1 MASKPTAAALTRKA
15 QTLRAQIDQHNHDY
29 HVLDEPTVPDAEY
42 DRLMREL
49 EALEAQH
56 PHLVNP
62 QSPTQRVGSLP
73 ISQFEQVTHEV
84 PMLSLANAFEPDEL
98 REFVRRAHERIE
110 VDPPF
115 EFTAEPKLDGLA
127 ISLLYVDGELI
138 RAATRGDGS
147 TGEDV
152 THNIR
157 TMRSVPLKLSAKDV
171 PKRLEVRGEVY
182 MPKAGFEALNARM
195 LAENQKPFVNPR
207 NAAAGS
213 LRQLDPQLTAQRP
226 LTLFCYGVGLFDGQ
240 LPQRHSELL
249 ARLGGWGLRVC
260 PDIELVQGVEGCL
273 EYYER
278 IGARREA
285 LPYEIDGVV
294 YKVDRLDY
302 QQRLGKVSRAPR
314 WAVAHKFPAQE
325 EMTVV
330 REVEFQVGRTG
341 ALTPV
346 ARLDPVFVG
355 GVTVANATLHNI
367 DEIARQDLHV
377 GDTVVVRRAG
387 DVIPK
392 VVSVVLDRRPKDAR
406 EIRIPQQCPVCES
419 DVLRVEGEAALRC
432 TAGLFCPAQRKQ
444 AIRHFASRLAMDIE
458 GLGEK
463 LVDQL
468 VEQNLVETPAD
479 LYSLNADQLSEL
491 ERMGEK
497 SASNLVTALETSKQT
512 TFARFLFALGIRE
525 VGETTAHAL
534 AGHFRMLPALRE
546 AQPEDLKLVPD
557 VGPIVAEHVAAFFE
571 EQHNCKVVDDL
582 VLAGVA
588 WPLPPE
594 PAPVDEA
601 FAEKI
606 FVLTGKLESMGRT
619 EAKADIQAKGGRVTG
634 SVSKKTDYLVAGAD
648 AGSKLDKAE
657 RLGVTILT
665 EAELIEML
673 G

>member
-1 MASKPTAAALTRKA
+1 MARKKTEAALARNV

-29 HVLDEPTVPDAEY
+29 HVLDAPTVPDAEY

-49 EALEAQH
+49 EALEAEH
-56 PHLVNP
+56 PHRVSP
-62 QSPTQRVGSLP
+62 QSPTQRVGSTP
-73 ISQFEQVTHEV
+73 VSQFDQVTHEV

-98 REFVRRAHERIE
+98 RDFIRRAHERIE

-127 ISLLYVDGELI
+127 ISLLYEDGELV

-157 TMRSVPLKLSAKDV
+157 TMRSVPLTLPAKDI

-182 MPKAGFEALNARM
+182 MSKAGFEALNARM

-213 LRQLDPQLTAQRP
+213 LRQLDPRLTAQRP
-226 LTLFCYGVGLFDGQ
+226 LTLFCYGVGIFEGE
-240 LPQRHSELL
+240 LPQRHSDLL
-249 ARLGGWGLRVC
+249 AQLGEWGLRVC
-260 PDIELVQGVEGCL
+260 PDIALVQGVEGCL

-294 YKVDRLDY
+294 YKIDRLDY

-325 EMTVV
+325 EITVV

-367 DEIARQDLHV
+367 DEIARQDLHI

-419 DVLRVEGEAALRC
+419 DVMRAEGEAALRC

-468 VEQNLVETPAD
+468 VEQGLVKTPAD
-479 LYSLNADQLSEL
+479 LYALDAEQLGEL

-497 SASNLVTALETSKQT
+497 SADNLVAALEKSKQT

-525 VGETTAHAL
+525 VGETTAQAL
-534 AGHFRMLPALRE
+534 AAHFRTLQALRD
-546 AQPEDLKLVPD
+546 AQPDDLVLVQD
-557 VGPIVAEHVAAFFE
+557 VGPIVAEHVAAFFQ
-571 EQHNCKVVDDL
+571 EQHNCKVVNDL
-582 VLAGVA
+582 VQAGVE

-594 PAPVDEA
+594 PAPVDAA

-619 EAKADIQAKGGRVTG
+619 EAKAGIQAKGGRVTG
-634 SVSKKTDYLVAGAD
+634 GVSKKTDYLVAGAD

-657 RLGVTILT
+657 KLGVTILT